1 MAKASAMIRAS
12 STLKARGF
20 LLLAPD
26 VTLSRRTP
34 YDETPSRETYLSVS
48 FKMGNLFQ
56 IEELLEKKCLFRK
69 RVWKLR

>member
-1 MAKASAMIRAS
+1 MIRAS
-12 STLKARGF
+12 STLKARDF

-48 FKMGNLFQ
+48 FKMGNLSHM
-56 IEELLEKKCLFRK
+56 EEPLEKKCLFRK